1 LGTEFR
7 GGRESQCEE
16 LHLHTKE
23 VSPKDTLSHLF
34 DNTAATGKCY
44 AKESRRRLQQTVE
57 CTETSGRK
65 IDDIKIKYIKM
76 LC

>member
-1 LGTEFR
+1 MGTEFK

-34 DNTAATGKCY
+34 DNTAATGNGKN
-44 AKESRRRLQQTVE
+44 V
-57 CTETSGRK
+57 
-65 IDDIKIKYIKM
+65 M
-76 LC
+76 LKKAEDVCNRQLSVLKPVAEKLTILK